1 MRDGFEVELL
11 LRATDWHVEMSHEA
25 SGGFQREHIQAADA
39 DEAKA
44 EAADL
49 LRAFSA
55 RIEDVASV

>member
-1 MRDGFEVELL
+1 
-11 LRATDWHVEMSHEA
+11 MSHVA
-25 SGGFQREHIQAADA
+25 RGAFDCEHIQAADA